1 MICRLHGGR
10 TKGRPSW
17 SMCASQGGSA
27 IPGLT
32 ISCPAEDARVS
43 RPSRLR
49 RTSRPSRGGPTETAS
64 AGRHGAGGLF
74 KGASGPGLRP
84 ANLRVG
90 THARTH
96 VCTHARTHA
105 RTCARTH
112 ARTLPARTHAC
123 ESACTFGRTHAR
135 ADTCTAGHS
144 GTPSSRHHHSLT
156 VTWPVQRGR
165 EVSQRGREVSS
176 GLRLPEHHPSPAR
189 LFMTE
194 SAHSRTF
201 QTPDS
206 SPGPTS
212 VSQQRT
218 VGSPGPGMPS
228 GCPCPWRRREVRR
241 AQRSPGSSSRVW
253 GGGTAECMIVLE
265 GLGGVG
271 SQIRIKLEIGVPPP
285 LACACTAGSN
295 TAQIG

>member
-105 RTCARTH
+105 ARTH
-112 ARTLPARTHAC
+112 ARMRVRMHI
-123 ESACTFGRTHAR
+123 RTHAR
-135 ADTCTAGHS
+135 TRGH
-144 GTPSSRHHHSLT
+144 
-156 VTWPVQRGR
+156 
-165 EVSQRGREVSS
+165 
-176 GLRLPEHHPSPAR
+176 
-189 LFMTE
+189 M
-194 SAHSRTF
+194 HSRAQWHTVV
-201 QTPDS
+201 TA
-206 SPGPTS
+206 SPFPHS
-212 VSQQRT
+212 DVA
-218 VGSPGPGMPS
+218 
-228 GCPCPWRRREVRR
+228 R
-241 AQRSPGSSSRVW
+241 A
-253 GGGTAECMIVLE
+253 
-265 GLGGVG
+265 
-271 SQIRIKLEIGVPPP
+271 
-285 LACACTAGSN
+285 AG
-295 TAQIG
+295 

>member
-1 MICRLHGGR
+1 M
-10 TKGRPSW
+10 S
-17 SMCASQGGSA
+17 
-27 IPGLT
+27 
-32 ISCPAEDARVS
+32 
-43 RPSRLR
+43 
-49 RTSRPSRGGPTETAS
+49 PSRGENQRASIMVHVRLARRLSHPRSHHQLPRRRRASVSAVPPETHVS
-64 AGRHGAGGLF
+64 AITGRANRNSVCRKTRGGLALQ
-74 KGASGPGLRP
+74 GWLAGLRP
-84 ANLRVG
+84 ANLRSG
-90 THARTH
+90 NAR
-96 VCTHARTHA
+96 THARTHA
-105 RTCARTH
+105 RTCARTLH
-112 ARTLPARTHAC
+112 ARTCARTLPARTHAC

-218 VGSPGPGMPS
+218 VGSPGADMPS